1 MQRFETRDARHPIP
15 SDIPGNNIFLTGSTG
30 FLGGHFLLQ
39 RIAWPG
45 RVFALVRG
53 ESEKQARARLYAHLA
68 ECAAS
73 YGMALPVEHLD
84 ARLTVLVGDITL
96 PLCGVGEATT
106 RTLRNADIRE
116 FWHCAASLKFED
128 RHRKEIFSQN
138 IDGAGHMLDLFR
150 AVCAGDAA
158 KNSPS
163 REFVHISTAYSAGKA
178 QGEIEERLHDPEREY
193 NNAYEESKNRAEN
206 LVAAFCEA
214 HGLSYRVLRPTIV
227 MGPRAS
233 HHSGTTRFGV
243 YGLAKEVHRLRE
255 TLNKL
260 KHPLELVGHP
270 RATANLT
277 PVDECVHDM
286 LALSAQGFGEQR
298 FFHLSNPEGV
308 SLPKLIGMIDSK
320 TGANRLAFVSER
332 TLEIGPLQKL
342 FDKRTRFYAGYYNA
356 DKHFARKAP
365 PQNQVDWSDV
375 DLYLSAFMQELKQ
388 EEASGSGVGFRLQT
402 IASRDGLALK
412 TFSVGNPA
420 LPALVLANAYG
431 MPAEFMWPLAQR
443 LKDDFHVVTWECRWA
458 PTAAHPFDGRDCS
471 SLVHAQDVIDIANAL
486 GVESFS
492 MAGWSSGAQ
501 VTLRAMAAFPNR
513 IDAGVVLN
521 PGVSIS
527 PSEHVRVTRF
537 ETGIRSLFQK
547 VSGNYRMAE
556 KYCELIYG
564 AASPDASDNR
574 MLNNI
579 LTSTDPYLLYM
590 TSMPFRTPESLFR
603 YANMMHTLF
612 SERPDA
618 WTHDVEQPVLI
629 YVGEHD
635 IVTHPDIG
643 RALHGGLRGGQLHLD
658 GDGDHFSHYYETRIA
673 DLIRAFVG
681 QHQLQAA

>member
-1 MQRFETRDARHPIP
+1 MQRFEARDAQHPIP
-15 SDIPGNNIFLTGSTG
+15 SGTPKHIFLTGATG

-45 RVFALVRG
+45 RVFTLVRG
-53 ESEKQARARLYAHLA
+53 ESEKQARARLYSHLT

-73 YGMALPVEHLD
+73 YGMALPKDLLD
-84 ARLTVLVGDITL
+84 ERLTVLIGDITR
-96 PLCGVGEATT
+96 PLCGLGEIEIE
-106 RTLRNADIRE
+106 TLRNADIRE

-128 RHRKEIFSQN
+128 RHRNEIFSQN
-138 IDGAGHMLDLFR
+138 IDGAGHMLDLFQAAC
-150 AVCAGDAA
+150 AVDAA
-158 KNSPS
+158 ENIDS
-163 REFVHISTAYSAGKA
+163 REFVHISTAYSVGKA
-178 QGEIEERLHDPEREY
+178 QGEIEEKLHDPEREY

-206 LVAAFCEA
+206 LVVSFCEK
-214 HGLSYRVLRPTIV
+214 HRLSYRILRPTIV

-286 LALSAQGFGEQR
+286 LSLSAQGFGEQR

-308 SLPKLIGMIDSK
+308 SLPKLIAMIDSK
-320 TGANRLAFVSER
+320 TGANRLAFVAER
-332 TLEIGPLQKL
+332 TLAIGPLQKL
-342 FDKRTRFYAGYYNA
+342 FDKRTKFYAGYYNA
-356 DKHFARKAP
+356 EKRFLRKAP
-365 PQNQVDWSDV
+365 PQNQVDWNDV

-388 EEASGSGVGFRLQT
+388 EEAGGIGYRLQT
-402 IASRDGLALK
+402 VASRDGLALK
-412 TFSVGNPA
+412 VFSVGNPG
-420 LPALVLANAYG
+420 LPTLLLANAYG

-443 LKDDFHVVTWECRWA
+443 LKDDFHVVTWECRWV
-458 PTAAHPFDGRDCS
+458 PTAAHPFDGGDCGS
-471 SLVHAQDVIDIANAL
+471 MIHAMDAIDIANAL
-486 GVESFS
+486 GVESFN

-501 VTLRAMAAFPNR
+501 VTLRAMAAYPSR

-527 PSEHVRVTRF
+527 PSERVRVTRF
-537 ETGIRSLFQK
+537 ETGIRSLFLK
-547 VSGNYRMAE
+547 ISGNYRMAE

-564 AASPDASDNR
+564 AAGTDANDNR

-590 TSMPFRTPESLFR
+590 TSMPFRTPESLYR

-618 WTHDVEQPVLI
+618 WTHDVEQPVLV
-629 YVGEHD
+629 YVGEND

-643 RALHGGLRGGQLHLD
+643 RALCDGLRNGKLHLD
-658 GDGDHFSHYYETRIA
+658 GDGDHFSHYYDARTAE
-673 DLIRAFVG
+673 LIRAFVG